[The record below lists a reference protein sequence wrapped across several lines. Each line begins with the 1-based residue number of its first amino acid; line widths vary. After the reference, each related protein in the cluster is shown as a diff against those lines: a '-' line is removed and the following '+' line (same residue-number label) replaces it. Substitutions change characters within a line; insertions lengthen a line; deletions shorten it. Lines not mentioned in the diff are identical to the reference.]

1 MIYVIIAIAA
11 LMVLAFFIMW
21 KKKLVVSEYTVKA
34 PVDMDLIILSDLH
47 SMDF

>member
-1 MIYVIIAIAA
+1 MIYLIIGIAL

-34 PVDMDLIILSDLH
+34 PVNDMYPLYWTNQ
-47 SMDF
+47 